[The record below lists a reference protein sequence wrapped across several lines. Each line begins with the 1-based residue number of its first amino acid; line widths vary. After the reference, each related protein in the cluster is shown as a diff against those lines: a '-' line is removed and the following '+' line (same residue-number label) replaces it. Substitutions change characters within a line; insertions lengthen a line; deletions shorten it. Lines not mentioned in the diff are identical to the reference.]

1 MNAIQ
6 QISLKLQLG
15 IDPMSDISAQE
26 LRALWCEATDVK
38 FGQRRKTSTRS
49 AYQNELAQQIAR
61 QGMS

>member
-38 FGQRRKTSTRS
+38 FCQRRKTGARS